1 MSSNGRRNGRRE
13 QWKMEQAKMEQQE
26 EAQQNRDERQLRH
39 QQHQQNLQM
48 AQQIESEKAVYLEKL
63 MQTDMTDAGI
73 NLLDNMVDQ
82 SFILGNITEAEYHD
96 IKWQMQAMYLKITSN
111 FPPEESCV
119 QGRVRAFVLDDRDEN
134 LESLT
139 GQQRTIIAQMI
150 RGIMMLVSRSKD
162 GFQQEMN
169 VKSISVSE
177 VMNSEDEEQDGLKLG
192 LFGG

>member
-1 MSSNGRRNGRRE
+1 MSSNGRGNGRRE
-13 QWKMEQAKMEQQE
+13 QWKMQEAKMNKQE

-39 QQHQQNLQM
+39 QQHQQNLQR

-82 SFILGNITEAEYHD
+82 SFILGNINEAEYHD

>member
-1 MSSNGRRNGRRE
+1 MSQNGDRVR
-13 QWKMEQAKMEQQE
+13 WEQQKLDRQETAQE
-26 EAQQNRDERQLRH
+26 ERDQRQLT
-39 QQHQQNLQM
+39 QSMHQQNVQM
-48 AQQIESEKAVYLEKL
+48 AEQIEQEKAIYLDKL
-63 MQTDMTDAGI
+63 MDTKMTDAGV

-82 SFILGNITEAEYHD
+82 AFILGNISDAEYHD
-96 IKWQMQAMYLKITSN
+96 IKWQMQAMFLKIKSN

-119 QGRVRAFVLDDRDEN
+119 TGEVRAFVLDDRDEN
-134 LESLT
+134 LRPLT

-150 RGIMMLVSRSKD
+150 RGVMMLVSRSKE

-177 VMNSEDEEQDGLKLG
+177 VMNPNESDDDGLKLG